1 MALQAAFEDVHAK
14 LKALQDVELLELT
27 WAVEARSSLID
38 HHLANRMEDLVRDL
52 QGLIKDGLVEA
63 EIGASASGQP
73 PDVGTS
79 GRALLECQ
87 RRVNEIVSKFW
98 TEAGSYRPIAD
109 LIGLGEERS
118 TEWREWTYGVLNA
131 LDRWHEPMYHVSEA
145 VLHCWQELLERIGTT
160 SISVTATNIGQQIGL
175 GEEEQAVAKSA
186 T

>member
-1 MALQAAFEDVHAK
+1 M
-14 LKALQDVELLELT
+14 
-27 WAVEARSSLID
+27 
-38 HHLANRMEDLVRDL
+38 
-52 QGLIKDGLVEA
+52 
-63 EIGASASGQP
+63 
-73 PDVGTS
+73 
-79 GRALLECQ
+79 LECQ
-87 RRVNEIVSKFW
+87 KDVNEIVAKFW

-131 LDRWHEPMYHVSEA
+131 LDRWYEPMYHVSEA